1 MKNFRLGTALLL
13 LTATAAYATSQDYF
27 EFSVYK
33 SQGTA
38 TINKYLGSAAVV
50 EVPSVVRAESG
61 DKDSDGNPIYRDY
74 TVTAVGQRA
83 FTKNMS
89 ITHVTIP
96 SSVTITRRSCI
107 FTGCDNLKAVVFRG
121 SVVAIP
127 GSMFS
132 GCKNLESLTLDWK
145 DVVSIGNCAFQ
156 DCGYDFGDL
165 NYMPNLQS
173 IGSDAFLRVSSLT
186 SVVLTSLTR
195 LGPESFAGCGNLES
209 VTIDGYNLTLECGSW
224 DGPFAYCPKLKTVKL
239 GDGVVDL
246 ASRPFNGSTNLECVE
261 IGKGVTTFKSGFEGQ
276 KSLKTFAAKGDVK
289 TIPYRMFYNCANLTE
304 LKLNWEKIEEIKAG
318 AFQNCGYDF
327 GDLNY
332 LPNVKSV
339 ESSAFYGAPSL
350 TSVELLSLTRLA
362 PMAFASCANLE
373 SVVIDGTDLTLECSN
388 VDGPFAYCPK
398 LKTVKLGDGVVDLRY
413 RTFRGSTN
421 LECVEIGKGVTTFSS
436 GFEGQKSL
444 KTFAAKGDVK
454 TIPSRMFYGCENLTD
469 LQLQWTAITNIES
482 SAFAGCS
489 SWAVEKLDLLPN
501 LEAVNS
507 YAFSNCRKIQMAVI
521 PEKTEI
527 VGDAVFSGCSGI
539 TNLVWLAPRVPNN
552 AFRNCTSLSTIAFGQ
567 SMEKIA
573 ESAFAGCTGV
583 RNVYFASSPP
593 TFAGSFCPSSGS
605 MARGWA
611 LSELDAWDAVVDKKT
626 GMWRGLYMEI
636 GTPQV
641 ELFAES
647 ASIPDGSLTL
657 GWASDYRPPDLRY
670 AIRRTVD
677 SGTTEVIASN
687 IVQNTSS
694 ITNTFV
700 DSEFRAIPPFTSPI
714 NYEVVPTLFDIEFR
728 GASLLTRNRK
738 AVVVG
743 CSKPF
748 GSQGDRLSVE
758 LDAKE
763 ISELLEQKG
772 GFAVKTVIGASARK
786 ESIQDALTNAV
797 CTAEN
802 GDYVFF
808 YIGAHGGKEAYDPKG
823 EFVGNRLV
831 AADQYY
837 FSKDLLADVR
847 THLKPR
853 PGVAFQGVVMA
864 CHSEGV
870 VSDDTLSDDE
880 LNVLGEEGL
889 GICLANESW
898 IASSKIDQLSW
909 GADRWSLFK
918 KVMFDNGWKCAAADA
933 YAAHDGR
940 KKQDFQLTFA
950 ELVAY
955 TRYLYDALPQL
966 ERATVFADKL
976 VESVAAIPLGICEE
990 CHAGAPVGAPQN
1002 LWVAS
1007 NGAKEIKYNIGSV
1020 DEGVQFCLVNVFAL
1034 SLSGDRICV
1043 GTDRWDLKSLS
1054 ITQSLS
1060 VESVTSMAY
1069 ETKKLAADK
1078 LEAQV
1083 GVEAISVG
1091 LFNVSGPMYRECR
1104 FGDYLTWA
1112 VSYFKSKPTS
1122 LGDLLDA
1129 SSQKAANGQS
1139 FNDNY
1144 ILGLDPTDRNAKF
1157 CITSFKMEE
1166 GKPVVTYEP
1175 DLGDTRMYTI
1185 LGADRL
1191 DGEFGAVKDT
1201 SRYFKVSVALPDLG
1215 NLE

>member
-1 MKNFRLGTALLL
+1 MSVPH
-13 LTATAAYATSQDYF
+13 YA
-27 EFSVYK
+27 EE
-33 SQGTA
+33 A
-38 TINKYLGSAAVV
+38 
-50 EVPSVVRAESG
+50 
-61 DKDSDGNPIYRDY
+61 
-74 TVTAVGQRA
+74 
-83 FTKNMS
+83 
-89 ITHVTIP
+89 
-96 SSVTITRRSCI
+96 
-107 FTGCDNLKAVVFRG
+107 
-121 SVVAIP
+121 
-127 GSMFS
+127 
-132 GCKNLESLTLDWK
+132 
-145 DVVSIGNCAFQ
+145 
-156 DCGYDFGDL
+156 
-165 NYMPNLQS
+165 
-173 IGSDAFLRVSSLT
+173 
-186 SVVLTSLTR
+186 
-195 LGPESFAGCGNLES
+195 
-209 VTIDGYNLTLECGSW
+209 
-224 DGPFAYCPKLKTVKL
+224 
-239 GDGVVDL
+239 
-246 ASRPFNGSTNLECVE
+246 E
-261 IGKGVTTFKSGFEGQ
+261 IGKGVTTFK
-276 KSLKTFAAKGDVK
+276 
-289 TIPYRMFYNCANLTE
+289 
-304 LKLNWEKIEEIKAG
+304 
-318 AFQNCGYDF
+318 
-327 GDLNY
+327 
-332 LPNVKSV
+332 
-339 ESSAFYGAPSL
+339 
-350 TSVELLSLTRLA
+350 
-362 PMAFASCANLE
+362 
-373 SVVIDGTDLTLECSN
+373 
-388 VDGPFAYCPK
+388 
-398 LKTVKLGDGVVDLRY
+398 
-413 RTFRGSTN
+413 
-421 LECVEIGKGVTTFSS
+421 S

-454 TIPSRMFYGCENLTD
+454 TIPSRMFYGCENLTV

-501 LEAVNS
+501 VEAVNS

-521 PEKTEI
+521 SENTEI
-527 VGDAVFSGCSGI
+527 MGDAVFSGCSGI

-593 TFAGSFCPSSGS
+593 TFAGSFCPSAGS

-611 LSELDAWDAVVDKKT
+611 LSELDAWDAVIDKKT
-626 GMWRGLYMEI
+626 GMWRGLYMET

-647 ASIPDGSLTL
+647 ASIPDGSITL
-657 GWASDYRPPDLRY
+657 GWSSCFCPPDLRY

-763 ISELLEQKG
+763 IAELLEQKG

-940 KKQDFQLTFA
+940 KKQNFQLTFA

-990 CHAGAPVGAPQN
+990 CHAGVPVGAPQN

-1020 DEGVQFCLVNVFAL
+1020 DEGVQFCIVNVFAL

-1091 LFNVSGPMYRECR
+1091 LFNVSGPMYRACR